1 MREVTERAVAFAR
14 WCKLLEIEPLKG
26 GVIVDRAY
34 KAWKAAIVNC
44 NEPGHEEILDL
55 RRREFDDYVEEHGFK
70 ADWAGKMWPG
80 LIRARDG
87 KSITIP
93 ALD

>member
-1 MREVTERAVAFAR
+1 MRKATERGVAFAK
-14 WCKLLEIEPLKG
+14 WCIWLGIDPVVGGEI
-26 GVIVDRAY
+26 IDRAD
-34 KAWKAAIVNC
+34 KAWRAGVLNC
-44 NEPGHEEILDL
+44 NGPGRQNILDF

-80 LIRARDG
+80 LIRDDE
-87 KSITIP
+87 SISIP